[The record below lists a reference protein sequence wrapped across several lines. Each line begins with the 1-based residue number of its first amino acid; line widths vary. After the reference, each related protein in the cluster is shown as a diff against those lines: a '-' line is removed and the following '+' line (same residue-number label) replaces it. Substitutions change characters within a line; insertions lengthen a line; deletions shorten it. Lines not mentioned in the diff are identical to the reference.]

1 MTVVKAKA
9 IVIVVTLVAALMGA
23 SASAQQPAS
32 ATPQPTP
39 AALRNPNWCSQVP
52 ASPPP
57 PYFEHH
63 PGAWAA
69 ERQMCMN
76 LDKNDRACASI
87 CINAIDRWN
96 LQKAGRFNQP
106 DTFPSLTD
114 QPQGPFPLPGGANGY
129 ILPVQPAPAP
139 SDPTSDAADAVS
151 AALMGASASA
161 QSPSAAPTTNAP
173 VGSIPEMPPQWW
185 TADGGTQGQWT
196 AMREHCRAVFSE
208 VAAIQKMSPE
218 QIKALTPVPAS
229 DWESCRRISGSFSG
243 AVQASG
249 AGGPAP
255 TSSRATP
262 PTPMNTPPPPEFPVG
277 PQSLKPGT

>member
-1 MTVVKAKA
+1 MVNWPGKEQFIPPVRCVVTSIRSVSNLRNMNVVKA

-106 DTFPSLTD
+106 DTFPSPTD

-129 ILPVQPAPAP
+129 ILPVQPAP
-139 SDPTSDAADAVS
+139 TGAAHAVS
-151 AALMGASASA
+151 YRAMGH
-161 QSPSAAPTTNAP
+161 TT
-173 VGSIPEMPPQWW
+173 
-185 TADGGTQGQWT
+185 
-196 AMREHCRAVFSE
+196 
-208 VAAIQKMSPE
+208 
-218 QIKALTPVPAS
+218 
-229 DWESCRRISGSFSG
+229 
-243 AVQASG
+243 
-249 AGGPAP
+249 
-255 TSSRATP
+255 
-262 PTPMNTPPPPEFPVG
+262 
-277 PQSLKPGT
+277 